1 MTDARRTTPEERRAL
16 LAVMARPRSIALFV
30 LAIAV
35 AVVFALL
42 GQWQLSRA
50 SQNGHVI
57 GEPVD
62 DVRPISEVVQPEV
75 FTPASAVGQLVSVS
89 GSWQEGDFLVLRDRI
104 DRGRSGYW
112 TVGHFRT
119 EAGDTLAVGLGWTA
133 DRDAALAAADRW
145 NADATDLPTEL
156 EGRYQTG
163 ESPVEPDPDDPL
175 PAEMSA
181 AAFVNQWADP
191 GPAYPGYITLR
202 GAPSGLETIDSPAPE
217 VEVELNFLNLFYAA
231 EWVLFSGAAIYI
243 WYRLIRDVYEKER
256 EEAALAA
263 AGPDPDTGDD
273 EGNEGGDESR
283 PDGGAGGAVPAGA
296 AQRPPVD

>member
-1 MTDARRTTPEERRAL
+1 MTESRRTTPEERRAL

-30 LAIAV
+30 LAMAV

-50 SQNGHVI
+50 SQNGHVV

-89 GSWQEGDFLVLRDRI
+89 GSWVEGDFLVLRDRI
-104 DRGRSGYW
+104 DQGRSGYW
-112 TVGHFRT
+112 TAGHFRT
-119 EAGDTLAVGLGWTA
+119 EAGDTLAVGLGWTE

-145 NADATDLPTEL
+145 NSDAADLPTDL

-163 ESPVEPDPDDPL
+163 ESPEEPDPDDPL

-202 GAPSGLETIDSPAPE
+202 EAPSALETIDSPAPE

-263 AGPDPDTGDD
+263 AGPDPGSDRDAEDDATG
-273 EGNEGGDESR
+273 EGGS
-283 PDGGAGGAVPAGA
+283 AGGAVPAGS